1 MIPYFAYKDINHAL
15 FTSIGITVTVL
26 VVFGYGKSA
35 LTGSTRKDSLISA
48 VHTLSVG
55 VIAAGASYVIIRG
68 IDSDKSVGGLQ

>member
-35 LTGSTRKDSLISA
+35 LTRSTRKDSLISA
-48 VHTLSVG
+48 VHKLSVG
-55 VIAAGASYVIIRG
+55 VTAAGASHFIIRD
-68 IDSDKSVGGLQ
+68 IDSDKSVDGLQ